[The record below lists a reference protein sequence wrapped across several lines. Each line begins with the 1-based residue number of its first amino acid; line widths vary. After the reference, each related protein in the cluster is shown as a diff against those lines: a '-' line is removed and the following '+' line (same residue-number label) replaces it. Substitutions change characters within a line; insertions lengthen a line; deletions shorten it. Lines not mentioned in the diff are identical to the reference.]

1 MAWENP
7 NLRTGE
13 LGFDGVAMA
22 RPQSQNPKG
31 RRLIPV

>member
-1 MAWENP
+1 MAWENL

-13 LGFDGVAMA
+13 LGFDSAAKAG
-22 RPQSQNPKG
+22 PQSQNPKG